1 MNPSNKKIFK
11 YFKSIVREV
20 RTMIGQIRVFLPEV
34 CGLSYKGRQ
43 TTLNV
48 FNYNVNTKT
57 TVSQSEDMSVFRL
70 SLRRD

>member
-48 FNYNVNTKT
+48 LNYVYTKT